1 MAEAPLEAHQPHPSQ
16 LLRNAKDRY
25 TPGIRGI
32 PVVQNRRHD
41 KSSGSR
47 NQVPIPGKTKYLG
60 SNPNSTDF
68 R

>member
-1 MAEAPLEAHQPHPSQ
+1 MAEALLEAHQPHPSK

-25 TPGIRGI
+25 IPDILDI
-32 PVVQNRRHD
+32 PVVQNRKHN
-41 KSSGSR
+41 KSSGSH

-60 SNPNSTDF
+60 SNYNPTDF